1 MSVEQFEYYLS
12 FSFKVFSGANI
23 FLSQVAL
30 TEKWAEINKDK
41 GIGFYSM
48 HPGWAETPG
57 VAQSLP
63 SFSKA
68 YGTFHLAITFYLS
81 LNFFFSYLFLPFI
94 FALVFQENLEQARKV
109 QTPLFGW
116 LYSQKRI
123 WYQVHFILIEQK
135 HLST

>member
-1 MSVEQFEYYLS
+1 MSVELFEYYLS
-12 FSFKVFSGANI
+12 FSFKLLSGANI

-30 TEKWAEINKDK
+30 TEKWAEINKNK

-68 YGTFHLAITFYLS
+68 YGTFHLSHYI
-81 LNFFFSYLFLPFI
+81 
-94 FALVFQENLEQARKV
+94 
-109 QTPLFGW
+109 
-116 LYSQKRI
+116 
-123 WYQVHFILIEQK
+123 
-135 HLST
+135 

>member
-1 MSVEQFEYYLS
+1 MISLKHFCFKADLYKTFSTGTILGLQIPVTAQLKKLVSVELFEYYLS
-12 FSFKVFSGANI
+12 FSFKLLSGTNI

-30 TEKWAEINKDK
+30 TEKWADINKNK

-68 YGTFHLAITFYLS
+68 YGTFHLSHYI
-81 LNFFFSYLFLPFI
+81 
-94 FALVFQENLEQARKV
+94 
-109 QTPLFGW
+109 
-116 LYSQKRI
+116 
-123 WYQVHFILIEQK
+123 
-135 HLST
+135 